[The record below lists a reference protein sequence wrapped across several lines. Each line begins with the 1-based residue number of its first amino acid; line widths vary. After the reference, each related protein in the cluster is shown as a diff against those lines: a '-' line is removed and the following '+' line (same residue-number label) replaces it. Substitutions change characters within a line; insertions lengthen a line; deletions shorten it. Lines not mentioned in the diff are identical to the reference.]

1 MKRKTI
7 SSTAGLLTL
16 LWAPLL
22 AAGVLVYPANNQN
35 PEQQQRDQGE
45 CLSWAS
51 QQTGFDPTA
60 PLNASAPPPPV
71 KAPTTSAGRGL
82 VRGALVGVTVGAIS
96 GNAGKGAAVGA
107 GSGALVGGMRR
118 RSQVNN
124 SYAQQEAWANDQA
137 LQYQQQQVDFNRAY
151 GVCLQGR
158 GYTVSL

>member
-82 VRGALVGVTVGAIS
+82 VRGALVGVTVGAIT
-96 GNAGKGAAVGA
+96 GKAGKGAAIGA